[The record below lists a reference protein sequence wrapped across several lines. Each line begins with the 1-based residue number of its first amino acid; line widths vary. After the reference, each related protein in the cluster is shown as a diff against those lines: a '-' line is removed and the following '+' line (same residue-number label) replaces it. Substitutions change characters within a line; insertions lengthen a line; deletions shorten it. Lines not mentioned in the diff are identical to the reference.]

1 MLTVHKMKLTGAQ
14 YLALLSMLPPAL
26 LPLFF
31 SFRAMPSYNQD
42 LNPFAG
48 GKSDN
53 NAPIEDPVFSPT
65 LQAGMHSPFSAFLTK
80 LFLVTRDGSSRLPG
94 S

>member
-1 MLTVHKMKLTGAQ
+1 
-14 YLALLSMLPPAL
+14 
-26 LPLFF
+26 
-31 SFRAMPSYNQD
+31 MPSYNQD

-80 LFLVTRDGSSRLPG
+80 LFLVTRFGHARAPPSPPPVKVISRSRKARVVDWHVAIG
-94 S
+94 GMIA